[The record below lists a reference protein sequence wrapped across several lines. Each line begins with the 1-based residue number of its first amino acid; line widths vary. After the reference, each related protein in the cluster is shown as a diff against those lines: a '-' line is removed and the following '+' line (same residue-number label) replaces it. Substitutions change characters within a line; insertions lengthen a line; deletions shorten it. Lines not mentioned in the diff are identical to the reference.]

1 MTQVTRLGQG
11 GYPRGRFYNQFT
23 RIVIVPPPSTRGD
36 LFQLDQGLPYQG
48 VQTYLGPTLGWV
60 QNWVR
65 PERTYTS
72 SPINV
77 TSRDSVILIDEQN
90 PVTVNLPDVSA
101 WMREPFYQ
109 IYSPF
114 ERAIWIKD
122 IGGYGGAFNITIVPF
137 GSQTIDGQPTFVMVM
152 NRAIARLYPRN
163 DLTGWYSG

>member
-1 MTQVTRLGQG
+1 MTQITRHGQG

-23 RIVIVPPPSTRGD
+23 KIVIVPPPTTRGD
-36 LFQLDQGLPYQG
+36 LFQLDRGLPYQG

-65 PERTYTS
+65 PERVYTS

-77 TSRDSVILIDEQN
+77 TSRDSVVLIDQQN
-90 PVTVNLPDVSA
+90 LVTVNLPDVSA

-122 IGGYGGAFNITIVPF
+122 IGGYGGAFNITIIPS